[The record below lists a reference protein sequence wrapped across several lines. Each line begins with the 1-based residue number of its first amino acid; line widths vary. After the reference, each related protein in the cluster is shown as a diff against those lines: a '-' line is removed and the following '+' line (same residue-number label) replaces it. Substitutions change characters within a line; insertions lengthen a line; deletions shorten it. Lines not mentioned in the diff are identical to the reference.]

1 MSESRRLIDLLTATD
16 EFFKSKGIQSPRRNA
31 EALFAKAL
39 NVPRIE
45 LYVQHDRPLRDP
57 ELASLRELI
66 RRRARREPL
75 QYILGQVEFCGAKI
89 SLFPGL
95 LIPRPETEELVA
107 ELQKLIPHGAKVL
120 DIGCGSGCISVA
132 LAASTK
138 SARVCAVDV
147 DADAVKQTATNA
159 LNNGV
164 AEHVSTFHA
173 DLFEE
178 RFSSTCNG
186 PFDVVVSNP
195 PYIREDEW
203 QALQPEVRDFERK
216 RALVSGPTGLECY
229 ARIAEL
235 LPTLL
240 KPDGILGLEFGY
252 DQASRVRE
260 LFQPL
265 LGSLTIHRDMQG
277 KERFLIGSR

>member
-1 MSESRRLIDLLTATD
+1 MSESRRLIDLLTATG
-16 EFFKSKGIQSPRRNA
+16 EFFKSKGIESPRRNA

-57 ELASLRELI
+57 ELSSLRELI

-75 QYILGQVEFCGAKI
+75 QYILGQVEFCGANI

-107 ELQKLIPHGAKVL
+107 ELQKQIPQEATVL

-132 LAASTK
+132 LAAGTK
-138 SARVCAVDV
+138 SATVTAVDV
-147 DADAVKQTATNA
+147 DADALRQTMANA

-164 AEHVSTFHA
+164 AGNVSTIHA
-173 DLFEE
+173 DLFDE
-178 RFSSTCNG
+178 RFSSICNG

-195 PYIREDEW
+195 PYVREDEW

-216 RALVSGPTGLECY
+216 PALVSGPTGLECY
-229 ARIAEL
+229 VRIAEL

-240 KPDGILGLEFGY
+240 KTKGTLGLEFGF
-252 DQASRVRE
+252 DQASRIRE

-277 KERFLIGSR
+277 KERFLIGNR